1 MHPSADEVET
11 VQKQPIFN
19 LHWIVPAIIGIMVLV
34 HFLRVSVFEDATNS
48 QTIVSFAF
56 IPLRYSNLE
65 IWQISP
71 FAAYWSPLTYSFL
84 HADWAHLIMN

>member
-34 HFLRVSVFEDATNS
+34 HFHL
-48 QTIVSFAF
+48 
-56 IPLRYSNLE
+56 PLYR
-65 IWQISP
+65 
-71 FAAYWSPLTYSFL
+71 
-84 HADWAHLIMN
+84 